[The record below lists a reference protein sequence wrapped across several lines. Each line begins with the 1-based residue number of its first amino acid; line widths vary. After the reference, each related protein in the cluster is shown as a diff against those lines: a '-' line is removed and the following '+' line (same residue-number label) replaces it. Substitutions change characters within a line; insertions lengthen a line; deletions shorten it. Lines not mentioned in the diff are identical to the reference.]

1 LVPVAS
7 PFFGG
12 LGAFVVRLFAPP
24 AYHPPALNPRG
35 ITLEGGRW
43 RAWLAALAA
52 SCAALAAARGDQP
65 VATAKIAEWAASAR
79 GGRADYQEL
88 AHGRVIDIDGLACAG
103 KVTVVDFSSD
113 YCAPCVDLAMFLIQT
128 SKTYPERYAIRRVN
142 INRPGF
148 NGIDYQSPVSRQY
161 GIGALPR
168 MVIYDNKVKVA
179 EGDAARQW
187 LIDDIRKMDAKA
199 GRLP

>member
-1 LVPVAS
+1 MACW
-7 PFFGG
+7 
-12 LGAFVVRLFAPP
+12 A
-24 AYHPPALNPRG
+24 
-35 ITLEGGRW
+35 
-43 RAWLAALAA
+43 AWA
-52 SCAALAAARGDQP
+52 AALAAAVCLAPGTRGDQP
-65 VATAKIAEWAASAR
+65 VATAKIAEWAASDR

-88 AHGRVIDIDGLACAG
+88 AHGKAVSIDSLACPG
-103 KVTVVDFSSD
+103 KVTIVDFSSD
-113 YCAPCVDLAMFLIQT
+113 YCAPCVELAMFLIQT
-128 SKTYPERYAIRRVN
+128 SKTYPDRYAIRRVN

-161 GIGALPR
+161 SIGALPR
-168 MVIYDNKVKVA
+168 MVIYENKVKVA